1 MEVNE
6 YWNDR
11 NAPERV
17 GRVLVELGAG
27 QMEQPVKMKAGK
39 VLKPET
45 GRTTVRRATRI
56 IGHLTIECQVML
68 SKLTPIAMHSK
79 TKYHLDYPPPSEGIL
94 PFHSSSATGIL
105 TIISDLNCGAT
116 P

>member
-56 IGHLTIECQVML
+56 IGHLTRECQVML
-68 SKLTPIAMHSK
+68 RKFTPIAMRRVENTTSIA
-79 TKYHLDYPPPSEGIL
+79 LL
-94 PFHSSSATGIL
+94 PLMEYSSSIHPPLWGY
-105 TIISDLNCGAT
+105 
-116 P
+116 